1 MVHHYTHHGVS
12 NGGLFNYR
20 CCNLHLQCILLQGAI
35 YSWCILLKDAYEYL
49 DVILLQ
55 NKRFHSVL
63 IHILQENINYTSY
76 YIFNTYDM
84 IYGVLAGINSYS

>member
-1 MVHHYTHHGVS
+1 MEDFFITGVAI
-12 NGGLFNYR
+12 YI
-20 CCNLHLQCILLQGAI
+20 CNAF

-55 NKRFHSVL
+55 NKLFHSVF